1 MSDDVRS
8 LLESS
13 RRAARGG
20 DGGGDFRALAARTFL
35 GTIWNA
41 GRKNLV
47 LSCRFYQTPTGNE
60 PVREWLKTLSKDAR
74 HAIGTDTA
82 LVQTNWP
89 VGKPLVD
96 GFGGGLYE
104 VRTSID
110 GNIYRVLFCLDGS
123 TMVLLHGFQK
133 KSQKTPKADLELAR
147 RRMRDEEK
155 KA

>member
-1 MSDDVRS
+1 M
-8 LLESS
+8 
-13 RRAARGG
+13 
-20 DGGGDFRALAARTFL
+20 
-35 GTIWNA
+35 A

-47 LSCRFYQTPTGNE
+47 LSCRFFQTPTGNE
-60 PVREWLKTLSKDAR
+60 PVREWLKALSKDAR
-74 HAIGTDTA
+74 HATGTDTA

-104 VRTSID
+104 VRTSIA

-147 RRMRDEEK
+147 RRMRDEEE

>member
-1 MSDDVRS
+1 MR
-8 LLESS
+8 
-13 RRAARGG
+13 
-20 DGGGDFRALAARTFL
+20 
-35 GTIWNA
+35 
-41 GRKNLV
+41 GRKNPV

-60 PVREWLKTLSKDAR
+60 TVREWLKALPKDAR

-110 GNIYRVLFCLDGS
+110 RVLFCLDGS